1 MKHTNRR
8 RSLISV
14 LLAVLVFAGAVTMP
28 ILQTEAHAVT
38 QYEIDRKKA
47 EKNALSKKI
56 KEQQALMNELKAEQ
70 SDIMQQKE
78 ILDQQQDMKIQE
90 INLVQEELTMYRQLI
105 LDKEHEARVSQEH
118 AEEQLAIYKTHIRNM
133 EEQGVDNMYL
143 QLLFSSTS
151 MTDLLAV

>member
-56 KEQQALMNELKAEQ
+56 KEQQALMNELKAE
-70 SDIMQQKE
+70 
-78 ILDQQQDMKIQE
+78 
-90 INLVQEELTMYRQLI
+90 
-105 LDKEHEARVSQEH
+105 
-118 AEEQLAIYKTHIRNM
+118 
-133 EEQGVDNMYL
+133 
-143 QLLFSSTS
+143 
-151 MTDLLAV
+151 

>member
-47 EKNALSKKI
+47 EKMEFQHIQWRKNAPK
-56 KEQQALMNELKAEQ
+56 
-70 SDIMQQKE
+70 
-78 ILDQQQDMKIQE
+78 QE
-90 INLVQEELTMYRQLI
+90 RIPRPI
-105 LDKEHEARVSQEH
+105 
-118 AEEQLAIYKTHIRNM
+118 
-133 EEQGVDNMYL
+133 
-143 QLLFSSTS
+143 LLF
-151 MTDLLAV
+151 